1 MEATTDLVPEETQLW
16 ASALGLLRERTGAP
30 MVFGGAVVPGG
41 LRLTH
46 FVGARTG
53 ALEGLLVRPGSGLG
67 GRVWRESDALLVPDY
82 AAATEIT
89 RDYVAPV
96 RAEGLR
102 TVVGAPVLVDGAVRG
117 VVYAGTRGAPVEG
130 DRLRNAAVGAARSLA
145 REIAVEDEVERRVAA
160 RRTHDERA
168 AHALGRA
175 HAELRTMLCSTD
187 DPDLRQRLDRLA
199 DLLVLDPPDGPAL
212 TPRQVDVLSLVAT
225 GASYAAVGE
234 RLGLS
239 AQTVKS
245 YMRDL
250 LVILGAHSRH
260 EAVAE
265 ARRRRLVP

>member
-1 MEATTDLVPEETQLW
+1 MDPRAEETRLW
-16 ASALGLLRERTGAP
+16 ASALGALRERTGVP
-30 MVFGGAVVPGG
+30 MVFGGAIVPGG

-53 ALEGLLVRPGSGLG
+53 SLEGLLVRPGSGLG
-67 GRVWRESDALLVPDY
+67 GRVWQESDARVVADY
-82 AAATEIT
+82 GLASDISH
-89 RDYVAPV
+89 DYDEPV

-102 TVVGAPVLVDGAVRG
+102 TVVGAPVLVDRAVRG
-117 VVYAGTRGAPVEG
+117 VVYAGTRGAPVTG
-130 DRLRNAAVGAARSLA
+130 DRLRDAAVSAARALA
-145 REIAVEDEVERRVAA
+145 RQIALEDEVERRVAA
-160 RRTHDERA
+160 RRARDEQA
-168 AHALGRA
+168 ATALGRA
-175 HAELRTMLCSTD
+175 HAEVRALVGTTADPELR
-187 DPDLRQRLDRLA
+187 DRLERLA
-199 DLLVLDPPDGPAL
+199 SLLVLGPAERPAL

-250 LVILGAHSRH
+250 LVVLGAHSRH

-265 ARRRRLVP
+265 ARRLRLVP